1 MRLQYMKSDRR
12 ELVLQSVLITRMSR
26 FPSVTAFP
34 LATLYEPCLK
44 TSNALK
50 GKEVYVLIFYRS

>member
-1 MRLQYMKSDRR
+1 MGLP
-12 ELVLQSVLITRMSR
+12 R
-26 FPSVTAFP
+26 FPRVTAFP

-44 TSNALK
+44 TSNALN